1 MKLVFNNVSRETLKS
16 QKINTI
22 EKNKLKNIIIT
33 TYNNKRITDKLK
45 NDHLSES

>member
-22 EKNKLKNIIIT
+22 EKNKLKK
-33 TYNNKRITDKLK
+33 YHNNNL
-45 NDHLSES
+45 